1 MTETIYPAPLLAD
14 FYKISHREQYPP
26 GTEQVYSTW
35 IPRESRVEGVNQVV
49 VFGIQ
54 SFIQTFLL
62 DYFNEHFFNRE
73 WIDIVHEY
81 RRVLQNTLGIE
92 SPETLHLLE
101 LHQLGYLP
109 LRIKALPEGT
119 LCPLR
124 VPMATVENTD
134 PRFFWLTNFIET
146 LWSTEVWLPSTSAT
160 TAHQY
165 RTLLDRYALETTGST
180 EGVDFQAHDFSMRG
194 MSSLQSAAKSG
205 AAHLLS
211 FLGTDSIPAISYLEK
226 YYGADITKE
235 MVGTSIPATEH
246 SVACSYGD
254 ESEREY
260 FRRMIQDVYPS
271 GLVSVVSDTW
281 DLWNVLTE
289 TLPSL
294 RDEILGR
301 DGKLVIR
308 PDSGNPVDIVCGTR
322 EYRSQLTDPVAKG
335 VVELL
340 WDTFGG
346 SINEQG
352 YRVLDPHIGCIYGDG
367 ISPERAEAICERLK
381 RKGFASTN
389 IVFGVG
395 SYTYQRVTRDT
406 YGFAMKSTWVKI
418 NGEEKQIFKD
428 PATDTGHVKR
438 SLKGRVAV
446 VGLGA
451 GLVAFDG
458 LSEAEEAR
466 IQSELRTVFEDGV
479 VYNTQ
484 SLSDIRGRL
493 AA

>member
-1 MTETIYPAPLLAD
+1 
-14 FYKISHREQYPP
+14 
-26 GTEQVYSTW
+26 
-35 IPRESRVEGVNQVV
+35 
-49 VFGIQ
+49 
-54 SFIQTFLL
+54 
-62 DYFNEHFFNRE
+62 
-73 WIDIVHEY
+73 
-81 RRVLQNTLGIE
+81 
-92 SPETLHLLE
+92 
-101 LHQLGYLP
+101 
-109 LRIKALPEGT
+109 
-119 LCPLR
+119 
-124 VPMATVENTD
+124 
-134 PRFFWLTNFIET
+134 
-146 LWSTEVWLPSTSAT
+146 
-160 TAHQY
+160 
-165 RTLLDRYALETTGST
+165 
-180 EGVDFQAHDFSMRG
+180 
-194 MSSLQSAAKSG
+194 
-205 AAHLLS
+205 
-211 FLGTDSIPAISYLEK
+211 
-226 YYGADITKE
+226 
-235 MVGTSIPATEH
+235 
-246 SVACSYGD
+246 
-254 ESEREY
+254 
-260 FRRMIQDVYPS
+260 MIQDVYPS

-458 LSEAEEAR
+458 LTEAEEAR